1 MNGRASGEVR
11 YRAVPLGGSL
21 KAHFA
26 PQADGSVIVTS
37 TEPLLPYAARI
48 TDRFLHWAEAAPDRT
63 LVAKR
68 LNGGDWRRVT
78 YGEALINAR
87 SIAQALLDH
96 GLSAER
102 PLAIDKFQGFLEE
115 LSPNVF
121 RGKGLLWLD
130 ESETRYVLHLVGRR
144 FTLDED
150 RAAQP
155 RAKTKLV
162 LIGQNLDHEL
172 LRSRLED
179 CLV

>member
-78 YGEALINAR
+78 YGEALINEQTDQTLLGTVQAR
-87 SIAQALLDH
+87 FMGPA
-96 GLSAER
+96 
-102 PLAIDKFQGFLEE
+102 
-115 LSPNVF
+115 
-121 RGKGLLWLD
+121 
-130 ESETRYVLHLVGRR
+130 TRARVLYFLVGH
-144 FTLDED
+144 TWD
-150 RAAQP
+150 
-155 RAKTKLV
+155 
-162 LIGQNLDHEL
+162 IYGQMVVY
-172 LRSRLED
+172 LRLNGKVPPASQRP
-179 CLV
+179 